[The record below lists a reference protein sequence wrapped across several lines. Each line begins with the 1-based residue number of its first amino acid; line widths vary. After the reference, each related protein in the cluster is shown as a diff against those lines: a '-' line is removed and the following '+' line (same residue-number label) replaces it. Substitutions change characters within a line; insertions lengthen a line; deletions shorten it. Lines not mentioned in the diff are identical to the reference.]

1 MMQEQMLSLVKEIKI
16 FDKNIKMY
24 GSIEYPWFV
33 ASDVANW
40 INHSNPTVMLK
51 SVDEDEKGLNIVYT
65 LGGNQTKWCLTE
77 DGLYEVCMQS
87 RKPIAKQ
94 IKKEIKKYLKEIRLT
109 GGTVADN
116 REEEF
121 INTYFPSF
129 TDETKFL
136 MIQDLLHQKEEYRK
150 KNEEYEKQLE
160 EQRPMIENYK
170 ILMDTTGTFSMN
182 EVAHFA
188 KIGEYKLFEF
198 LRGIGILF
206 KNSSGDNIPY
216 ENPVNKNK
224 FIVCH
229 AITPD
234 GKSHSVTRVLP
245 SGIDYI
251 LKKLKEYEY
260 VEAV

>member
-1 MMQEQMLSLVKEIKI
+1 MKQDVLTVVQETEILGKKI
-16 FDKNIKMY
+16 QMY
-24 GSIEYPWFV
+24 GSIESPYFI
-33 ASDVANW
+33 ASDVAEWLNERDGY
-40 INHSNPTVMLK
+40 TVARK
-51 SVDEDEKGLNIVYT
+51 VSDEEKATHIVCT
-65 LGGNQTKWCLTE
+65 QGGNQKTTVLTE
-77 DGLYEVCMQS
+77 DGLYEACMSS
-87 RKPIAKQ
+87 RKPLAKPL
-94 IKKEIKKYLKEIRLT
+94 KKEIKKYLKDIRLT
-109 GGTVADN
+109 GGTIADN

-121 INTYFPSF
+121 INKYFPSF
-129 TDETKFL
+129 TDETKLL

-198 LRGIGILF
+198 LRCIGILF
-206 KNSSGDNIPY
+206 KNSNGDNVPY
-216 ENPVNKNK
+216 ENTVNKTK
-224 FIVCH
+224 FVVCP
-229 AITPD
+229 AIAPD
-234 GKSHSVTRVLP
+234 GKSHSVTRVT
-245 SGIDYI
+245 SGGIDYI

>member
-1 MMQEQMLSLVKEIKI
+1 MFERIFEGKQVLIKNHDNIIWFEVDSLAIAIGYVTIS
-16 FDKNIKMY
+16 KNQ
-24 GSIEYPWFV
+24 EYPHRTR
-33 ASDVANW
+33 
-40 INHSNPTVMLK
+40 INKVLKNAEISTVVHGVQHWMTEQQMYDFLIESHTEK
-51 SVDEDEKGLNIVYT
+51 SKRFK
-65 LGGNQTKWCLTE
+65 KWLTS
-77 DGLYEVCMQS
+77 EVLPQI
-87 RKPIAKQ
+87 RK
-94 IKKEIKKYLKEIRLT
+94 T
-109 GGTVADN
+109 GGYIQDN

-121 INTYFPSF
+121 INKYFPSF
-129 TDETKFL
+129 TDETKLL

-198 LRGIGILF
+198 LRGVGILF
-206 KNSSGDNIPY
+206 KNSSGDNVPY

-224 FIVCH
+224 FIVCP
-229 AITPD
+229 AIAPD

-260 VEAV
+260 IEAV

>member
-1 MMQEQMLSLVKEIKI
+1 MEKLSIACKKQILGQ
-16 FDKNIKMY
+16 NIDFY
-24 GSIEYPWFV
+24 GSIEMPYFLP
-33 ASDVANW
+33 SDVAKWLNVK
-40 INHSNPTVMLK
+40 NHRQMIK
-51 SVDEDEKGLNIVYT
+51 SAELSDDQKGVFLIDS
-65 LGGNQTKWCLTE
+65 LGGEQETTMITE
-77 DGLYEVCMQS
+77 DGLYDILMSS

-94 IKKEIKKYLKEIRLT
+94 IKKEIKKYLKDIRLT

-121 INTYFPSF
+121 VTYYFPSF
-129 TDETKFL
+129 GDDTKL
-136 MIQDLLHQKEEYRK
+136 AMVKDLLCQKKELEK

-216 ENPVNKNK
+216 ENPVNINK
-224 FIVCH
+224 FIVCP
-229 AITPD
+229 AIAPD
-234 GKSHSVTRVLP
+234 GKSHSVTRVFP

>member
-1 MMQEQMLSLVKEIKI
+1 MMNLKKFMQFEDSNVEMIILNNVVHFELISVAMALGYTKKAKGRLYPREERIAQILKRAEISTVVHNGQRYLSKDMLYDFMFEAHTEKCKEFKTWLKQEVLPQ
-16 FDKNIKMY
+16 
-24 GSIEYPWFV
+24 IE
-33 ASDVANW
+33 
-40 INHSNPTVMLK
+40 
-51 SVDEDEKGLNIVYT
+51 G
-65 LGGNQTKWCLTE
+65 
-77 DGLYEVCMQS
+77 
-87 RKPIAKQ
+87 
-94 IKKEIKKYLKEIRLT
+94 T
-109 GGTVADN
+109 GGYIQDN

-121 INTYFPSF
+121 INKYFPSF
-129 TDETKFL
+129 TDETKLL

-224 FIVCH
+224 FIVCP
-229 AITPD
+229 AIAPD